1 MKLFKASSHQWTI
14 PHIFL
19 EIPEVGQQYACILL
33 LLLLRALRQE
43 THPSFYKRKTHDLQ
57 VICGGRTFCFS
68 LWYKREVC
76 IRSLG
81 KIRLDKQIEI
91 HVETRDND
99 ICLDKEMSWRQ
110 RQIYSQIMLESVE
123 SDWWL
128 CYCYRGNFK
137 TLMGRVLDVEKAF
150 KSI

>member
-1 MKLFKASSHQWTI
+1 MFKLVTI
-14 PHIFL
+14 LKDHLMYLCSNLIIATCQDHTCDDAFQSFITSIDHPSYIL
-19 EIPEVGQQYACILL
+19 GNPRGGTAVCCILL
-33 LLLLRALRQE
+33 LLLLRGLRQE

-81 KIRLDKQIEI
+81 KIRLDKQIEL

-99 ICLDKEMSWRQ
+99 ICLDKKMSWRQ
-110 RQIYSQIMLESVE
+110 RQISPNHVRKCRE
-123 SDWWL
+123 
-128 CYCYRGNFK
+128 
-137 TLMGRVLDVEKAF
+137 
-150 KSI
+150 